1 MQVHEIMTSNP
12 TCCSTDTTIQE
23 AAKLMDEKSVGAI
36 PVIND
41 AGEPVGIITDRDI
54 CCGAVAE
61 GKAADTPVSDV
72 MSDDLLT
79 VSPDE
84 DVKSCCSKMEEKQVL
99 RSVVTD
105 ESGKCCGVVAQ
116 ADVAR
121 EAGEAETA
129 ELVEEVSQPKKK
141 SGCC

>member
-54 CCGAVAE
+54 CCGAVAQ
-61 GKAADTPVSDV
+61 GKGVDTRESDV
-72 MSDDLLT
+72 ISKDAWT
-79 VSPDE
+79 ASTGE
-84 DVKSCCSKMEEKQVL
+84 DVESC
-99 RSVVTD
+99 
-105 ESGKCCGVVAQ
+105 
-116 ADVAR
+116 
-121 EAGEAETA
+121 
-129 ELVEEVSQPKKK
+129 
-141 SGCC
+141 